1 MIYSNKTA
9 WTLILGIIMVAFG
22 YMVQAGALNPM
33 IEFLNT
39 SKFVGKPGAPGE
51 MIVLP
56 FVCGIIAIVV
66 GLWQFAVKPKEGNLD
81 YYLSTVGGVM
91 FILIIAFVVKW
102 GLDPLMGTW
111 GKAVHGAMK
120 AANLNWAF
128 DFAKVMNL
136 NYVVMGIVAG
146 IIAVNVFKI
155 PGWAENGVRLSRLG
169 LKTGVVL
176 LGVLYSWQELANL
189 AGLSIVMIAA
199 FVLGS
204 VGMVLWMGARRNIPN
219 SMGGVLSAGVGVCG
233 VSAAVAAAPV
243 VNAKS
248 TEIAYTIGTILL
260 WGVLMMFIFPIVGKQ
275 MGMNPTQFGA
285 WAGTGILNSAQ
296 VAGAALAFEPT
307 GIDTLKVAEIFNIT
321 RILFLP
327 IIVLWLAVW
336 YVKREE
342 GAQKVSHGAVIF
354 SKFPLFVLGFIVM
367 FVLGST
373 GVFAPGSQL
382 PGKYFD
388 NSEKHLVQKD
398 KEGNIKSS
406 KMLSDKDAEV
416 LKAEAAK
423 VTDEP
428 LKAALPGL
436 IENKK
441 ATSFEH
447 DRQLAK
453 ILNSNMLSAKA
464 NKVLKS
470 MHSAVFKPAPRIS
483 KFRDIIAWFFTF
495 GLVGLG
501 MQITMASIKQAGGQ
515 PLVIGSAVGAVKAI
529 GSLIVVW
536 LFVKEIV

>member
-1 MIYSNKTA
+1 MIYTHKTV

-22 YMVQAGALNPM
+22 YMVQAGALKPM
-33 IEFLNT
+33 IEFLGT
-39 SKFVGKPGAPGE
+39 AKFVGTPESPGE
-51 MIVLP
+51 MVVMP

-66 GLWQFAVKPKEGNLD
+66 GLWQFAVKPKQGNLD

-102 GLDPLMGTW
+102 GLDPLMHTW
-111 GKAVHGAMK
+111 GKAAHEAMK

-155 PGWAENGVRLSRLG
+155 PDWAENGVRLSRLG

-176 LGVLYSWQELANL
+176 LGVLYSWTELANL
-189 AGLSIVMIAA
+189 AGLSVVMIGV

-219 SMGGVLSAGVGVCG
+219 SMAGVLSSGMGVCG
-233 VSAAVAAAPV
+233 VSASVAAAPV

-260 WGVLMMFIFPIVGKQ
+260 WGVLMMFIFPIVGKA
-275 MGMNPTQFGA
+275 MNMNPTQFGA

-296 VAGAALAFEPT
+296 VAGAALAFEPG

-342 GAQKVSHGAVIF
+342 SAQKVDLAHVVFA
-354 SKFPLFVLGFIVM
+354 KFPLFVLGFIVM

-373 GVFAPGSQL
+373 GIFAPGSEL

-388 NSEKHLVQKD
+388 NSEKHLVKKD

-406 KMLSDKDAEV
+406 KMLSDKDAEL
-416 LKAEAAK
+416 LKSE
-423 VTDEP
+423 TDK
-428 LKAALPGL
+428 LTDDAQKAALASL
-436 IENKK
+436 VENKR

-453 ILNSNMLSAKA
+453 ILNANILSKKA
-464 NKVLKS
+464 NKALKS
-470 MHSAVFKPAPRIS
+470 IHSAVFKPAPRIS
-483 KFRDIIAWFFTF
+483 KFRNIIAWFFTF

-501 MQITMASIKQAGGQ
+501 MQITMASIKQAGGH
-515 PLVIGSAVGAVKAI
+515 PLVIGSVVGTVKAV

-536 LFVKEIV
+536 LLVKEIV

>member
-39 SKFVGKPGAPGE
+39 SKFVGKLGAPGE

>member
-1 MIYSNKTA
+1 MIYTHKTV

-22 YMVQAGALNPM
+22 YLVQAGVLNPM
-33 IEFLNT
+33 IEYLGS
-39 SKFVGKPGAPGE
+39 SKFVGTPEAPGE
-51 MIVLP
+51 MVVMP

-66 GLWQFAVKPKEGNLD
+66 GLWQFAVKPKQGNLD

-102 GLDPLMGTW
+102 GLDPLMATW
-111 GKAVHGAMK
+111 GKAAHAAMK
-120 AANLNWAF
+120 AADLNWAF

-136 NYVVMGIVAG
+136 NYVVMGIIAG

-155 PGWAENGVRLSRLG
+155 PDWAENGVRLSRLG

-176 LGVLYSWQELANL
+176 LGVLYSWTELANL
-189 AGLSIVMIAA
+189 AGLSVVMIAF

-219 SMGGVLSAGVGVCG
+219 SMGGVLSAGMGVCG
-233 VSAAVAAAPV
+233 VSASVAAAPV

-260 WGVLMMFIFPIVGKQ
+260 WGVLMMFIFPIVGKA
-275 MGMNPTQFGA
+275 MHMNPTQFGA

-296 VAGAALAFEPT
+296 VAGAALAFEPD

-342 GAQKVSHGAVIF
+342 SAQKVDLAHVVFA
-354 SKFPLFVLGFIVM
+354 KFPLFVLGFIVM

-373 GVFAPGSQL
+373 GMFAPGSEL

-388 NSEKHLVQKD
+388 NSEKHLVKKD

-406 KMLSDKDAEV
+406 KMLSDKDAEL
-416 LKAEAAK
+416 LKSETGK
-423 VTDEP
+423 LTDETQV
-428 LKAALPGL
+428 AALGAL
-436 IENKK
+436 IENRR

-453 ILNSNMLSAKA
+453 ILNANILSKKA
-464 NKVLKS
+464 NKALKS
-470 MHSAVFKPAPRIS
+470 IHSAVFKPAPRIS
-483 KFRDIIAWFFTF
+483 KFRNIIAWFFTF

-515 PLVIGSAVGAVKAI
+515 PLIIGSVVGTVKAV

>member
-111 GKAVHGAMK
+111 GKAAHGAMK

>member
-1 MIYSNKTA
+1 MIYTHKTI

-22 YMVQAGALNPM
+22 YLVQAGVLNPM
-33 IEFLNT
+33 IEFL
-39 SKFVGKPGAPGE
+39 SLAKFVGKPESPGE
-51 MIVLP
+51 IIILP

-81 YYLSTVGGVM
+81 YYLSTVAGVM

-102 GLDPLMGTW
+102 GLDPLMHLW
-111 GKAVHGAMK
+111 GKAAETAMK
-120 AANLNWAF
+120 DAKLTWAF

-136 NYVVMGIVAG
+136 NYVVMGILAG

-204 VGMVLWMGARRNIPN
+204 VGMVLWMGARRKIPN

-296 VAGAALAFEPT
+296 VAGAALAFEPD

-336 YVKREE
+336 YVEREA
-342 GAQKVSHGAVIF
+342 GAQKVSHGSVIF

-367 FVLGST
+367 FILGST
-373 GVFAPGSQL
+373 GMFAPGSEL

-388 NSEKHLVQKD
+388 NSEKHLVKKNPD
-398 KEGNIKSS
+398 GTIKES
-406 KMLSDKDAEV
+406 KMLADKDAEV
-416 LKAEAAK
+416 LKAEADK

-428 LKAALPGL
+428 LKAALASL

-447 DRQLAK
+447 DRQLAT
-453 ILNSNMLSAKA
+453 ILNSHMLSVKA
-464 NKVLKS
+464 NKVLKK

-515 PLVIGSAVGAVKAI
+515 PLVIGSTVGAVKAI
-529 GSLIVVW
+529 GALIVVW
-536 LFVKEIV
+536 LFVKEVV